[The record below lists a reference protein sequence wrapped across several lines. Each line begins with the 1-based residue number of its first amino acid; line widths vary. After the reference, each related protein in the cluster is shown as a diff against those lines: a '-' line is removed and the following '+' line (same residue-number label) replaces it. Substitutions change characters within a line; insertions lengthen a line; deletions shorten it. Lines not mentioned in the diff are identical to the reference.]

1 MSDQD
6 SGHEKSGKADFDRI
20 YDLDDPREY
29 FETLGSLDY
38 QIPQHGQRLFSP
50 LIEARRASDL
60 DGAESYWSSVVDV
73 CCSYGVT
80 AALLKYELTL
90 DDLYARYLSEEL
102 AELSSE
108 ELADADSAFYA
119 RQRRRETPLKI
130 VGLDVAQNAVSYG
143 QRASLLDA
151 GFAENLEENE
161 PTEALKR
168 AVSGVDLLV
177 MTGCVGYISGRTL
190 KRLLD
195 SAMEGAEGR
204 VPWVAALALRWAS
217 YEEISEALSKYGLVT
232 EKLEGH
238 TFPQRRFEDDEE
250 REYALEELAK
260 AGLDPTGKEDKGW
273 YHSEFYLSRPAEET
287 EIPLEKLL
295 APAL

>member
-6 SGHEKSGKADFDRI
+6 SGHEKSGKADFDRV

-38 QIPQHGQRLFSP
+38 QVPQHGQRLFSP
-50 LIEARRASDL
+50 LIEARRGENP
-60 DGAESYWSSVVDV
+60 DGGGSYWPSVVDV

-80 AALLKYELTL
+80 AALLKYEITL

-102 AELSSE
+102 ADLSSE

-195 SAMEGAEGR
+195 SAMEGGGGR

-232 EKLEGH
+232 EKLDGH

-250 REYALEELAK
+250 REYVLEELAK

>member
-217 YEEISEALSKYGLVT
+217 YEGISEALSKYGLVT